1 MSSPVKS
8 VLHVAVA
15 TLALV
20 VALPERPYRFLAP
33 GDYVREW
40 HLQNTPVYPFL
51 NFSDAYVNEAL
62 ATPTNWTAR
71 GAVTPVKDQGPHGY
85 CGTFGR
91 VGSAEGQFA
100 LKSGV
105 PAPVSFSEEELIDCI
120 GWDKDQFAYFHPR
133 GFMNSSVYPYN
144 ETDYPDQDP

>member
-1 MSSPVKS
+1 MVS
-8 VLHVAVA
+8 VLLIAA
-15 TLALV
+15 SCAAAL
-20 VALPERPYRFLAP
+20 ALPERKYRFMAP
-33 GDYVREW
+33 GAYEREW
-40 HLQNTPVYPFL
+40 RLADAPAYPFV
-51 NFSDAYVNEAL
+51 NFSEAYVKRAL
-62 ATPTNWTAR
+62 DTPTNWTAR

-100 LKSGV
+100 LKAGV
-105 PAPVSFSEEELIDCI
+105 AAPISFSEEELIDCI
-120 GWDKDQFAYFHPR
+120 GWDRDQYSYFSPR